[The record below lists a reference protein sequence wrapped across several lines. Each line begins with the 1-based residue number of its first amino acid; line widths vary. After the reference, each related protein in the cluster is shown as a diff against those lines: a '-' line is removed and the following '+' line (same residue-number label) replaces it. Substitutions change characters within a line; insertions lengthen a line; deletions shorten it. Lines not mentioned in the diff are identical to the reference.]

1 MALLMKW
8 LHPDMELEGQRA
20 IFLWRVT
27 TAWNDLKT
35 EERRDF
41 LTHNRRAR
49 RVKKIEWPHDRAST
63 GTWTGQ
69 FDRRI
74 SRKSGVS
81 LRLETQTGEFYAGPC
96 FFSLVEPSTKMPRAA
111 PRVHFSIQN
120 KPSSCEEM
128 KPHFPW
134 FAKAFSLSV
143 VAVFLVWQVTTRSL
157 VAYLSS
163 VAPEA
168 ALRLRSNDPD
178 SLINLADKALNPYAD
193 GRSGGVPPIAP
204 RVLETTG
211 PTQRKNVFPGTG
223 KSRETEEVRNKA
235 EPTQH
240 NWSLPPWIGRSSA
253 NKWS

>member
-1 MALLMKW
+1 
-8 LHPDMELEGQRA
+8 
-20 IFLWRVT
+20 
-27 TAWNDLKT
+27 
-35 EERRDF
+35 
-41 LTHNRRAR
+41 
-49 RVKKIEWPHDRAST
+49 
-63 GTWTGQ
+63 
-69 FDRRI
+69 
-74 SRKSGVS
+74 
-81 LRLETQTGEFYAGPC
+81 
-96 FFSLVEPSTKMPRAA
+96 
-111 PRVHFSIQN
+111 
-120 KPSSCEEM
+120 M

-134 FAKAFSLSV
+134 FAKAFSFDV
-143 VAVFLVWQVTTRSL
+143 VAVFLVWQVSTRSL

-235 EPTQH
+235 EPTTAQ
-240 NWSLPPWIGRSSA
+240 LVTPPLDRAFLRQQVELALSNDPLNARALRILGQLAEEEGDEERATRFMRSAARLSVRERVANYWLMRKSFVVQDYAAAICFRRHSSSGATATTDPCHADIGADGGKQTGGRGTQKGSFQ
-253 NKWS
+253 